1 MTCVCAGD
9 IRKFLQ
15 KGDSESSVK
24 NRTGDHSFRIR
35 AVQDPTSEPW
45 AANNNGQQPTSAS
58 NNDKGELEVDPI
70 VAEKQGN
77 KPFLV
82 RWKGYTASD
91 DTWQTRESLK
101 DCAALDCW
109 LAKKPESILDE
120 RKTASAKKP
129 FLVRWEGC
137 GPESDTWESREVLSG
152 SAALDNWLIPASAQS
167 EYEADRAKTVGRNQV
182 SVCMPSAMQA

>member
-1 MTCVCAGD
+1 MCVTGVCAD
-9 IRKFLQ
+9 EIQKFLQ
-15 KGDSESSVK
+15 KGDPESSVK
-24 NRTGDHSFRIR
+24 SRTGDHSSRIR
-35 AVQDPTSEPW
+35 AVQDPTNEQWS
-45 AANNNGQQPTSAS
+45 ASNNSQQPASAN
-58 NNDKGELEVDPI
+58 NNDKGELEVDSI

-101 DCAALDCW
+101 DCAALDRW

-129 FLVRWEGC
+129 FLVR
-137 GPESDTWESREVLSG
+137 
-152 SAALDNWLIPASAQS
+152 
-167 EYEADRAKTVGRNQV
+167 
-182 SVCMPSAMQA
+182 